1 MDPSAQHRQ
10 EKLRDGPEG
19 FNDGEVQRGMM
30 VMENKQDGRVGCAG
44 FGWEARLV
52 ILEAQAKNKLG
63 TNRYHDTGN

>member
-1 MDPSAQHRQ
+1 
-10 EKLRDGPEG
+10 
-19 FNDGEVQRGMM
+19 M
-30 VMENKQDGRVGCAG
+30 VTENKQDGRVGCAG